1 MSFVILRRRIHT
13 VTLYQTVPREMP
25 RHEATI
31 GASRLA
37 SRQQR
42 SFAGATVGRPSMT
55 ELAPFRLSVRSIC
68 TCVLISTLFESMFKD
83 QKFERE
89 VSTHRTPPTPN
100 VAPGQQL

>member
-1 MSFVILRRRIHT
+1 
-13 VTLYQTVPREMP
+13 MP
-25 RHEATI
+25 RHEATS

-55 ELAPFRLSVRSIC
+55 ELAPFRLSVRSIWY
-68 TCVLISTLFESMFKD
+68 TSVLISTLFERMFKN

>member
-1 MSFVILRRRIHT
+1 
-13 VTLYQTVPREMP
+13 MP
-25 RHEATI
+25 RHEATS

-55 ELAPFRLSVRSIC
+55 EAPSSLHFVSQFARFG
-68 TCVLISTLFESMFKD
+68 TCVLISTLFERMFKN